1 MKMIEVVPVSLVG
14 IGILAIFG
22 ALLAIFVIVQRVRLG
37 VEWGDGGN
45 VVMAQA
51 VRAHANFSE
60 LVPLALFA
68 IVAAEIA
75 GTARLIVVGL
85 VTALIAARLLSALG
99 LARSLGPSL
108 ARQAGASVTILVTI
122 MAEACAVAA
131 YATHA

>member
-1 MKMIEVVPVSLVG
+1 MTMIEVVPVSLVG
-14 IGILAIFG
+14 TGILAIFG

-45 VVMAQA
+45 VAMAQA
-51 VRAHANFSE
+51 VRAHANFAE
-60 LVPLALFA
+60 LVPLALLA

-75 GTARLIVVGL
+75 GTSRLIVVGL

-99 LARSLGPSL
+99 LSRSLGPSL

-122 MAEACAVAA
+122 MAGACAVAA
-131 YATHA
+131 YAIHA

>member
-1 MKMIEVVPVSLVG
+1 MTMIEVVPVSIVG
-14 IGILAIFG
+14 TGILAIFG

-51 VRAHANFSE
+51 VRAHANFAE
-60 LVPLALFA
+60 LVPLALLA

-75 GTARLIVVGL
+75 GTQRLVVIGM

-99 LARSLGPSL
+99 LSRSLGPSF

-122 MAEACAVAA
+122 IAGACAIAA
-131 YATHA
+131 YATRA